1 MDDQYKSTIRKVTTI
16 SMIFSE
22 TGGFMSVVFLI
33 AIIAVKNAQI
43 FFYNTSL
50 MKSFYMES

>member
-16 SMIFSE
+16 SIIFSE

-43 FFYNTSL
+43 FFYNTTL